1 MKAYR
6 KGADRE
12 REIVNMFKKKGY
24 LSFRSAGSHSP
35 IDVFALNPQTKEILL
50 IQSKAGKS
58 YSPSFKS
65 KLLNELKIYEGFFTV
80 KVGVW

>member
-12 REIVNMFKKKGY
+12 REIVNIFRKKGY

-35 IDVFALNPQTKEILL
+35 IDIFALNPETKVILL

-58 YSPSFKS
+58 YSPTFKN
-65 KLLNELKIYEGFFTV
+65 KLLNELKIYEGSFSV